1 MAYRESRCTILMR
14 LPYLSNRQI
23 CINRQKSVSLH
34 RKVTH
39 KNLQNMLHEN
49 EIQDI
54 LFPHCPIRNVLS
66 RVGDKWSLLVLH
78 ALEQSTDPVRFNA
91 LQRSL
96 PDISQKVLTTTLR
109 TLEEDGFV
117 VRTVYAEVP
126 PRVDY
131 QLTERAHSFMQACTP
146 MLQWAISHLD
156 DIVADRKQHRKISV

>member
-1 MAYRESRCTILMR
+1 
-14 LPYLSNRQI
+14 
-23 CINRQKSVSLH
+23 
-34 RKVTH
+34 
-39 KNLQNMLHEN
+39 MLHEN

-78 ALEQSTDPVRFNA
+78 TLEQSTEPVRFNA

-146 MLQWAISHLD
+146 MLQWAVSHLD